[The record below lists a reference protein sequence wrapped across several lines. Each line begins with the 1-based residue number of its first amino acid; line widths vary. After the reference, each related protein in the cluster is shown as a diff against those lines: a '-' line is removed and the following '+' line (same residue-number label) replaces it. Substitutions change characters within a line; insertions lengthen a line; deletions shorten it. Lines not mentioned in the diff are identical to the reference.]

1 MNYGDYTMKIKIVAD
16 SSANMEYVD
25 GVDFASVPLTIQAG
39 DRSYVDNADLD
50 VQGMLADLREYS
62 GKTGTACPS
71 VGDWYSAFGDADMV
85 VGASITSG
93 LSGCFNAARLA
104 AKEYERDHPGKR
116 VFILDSLSTGPELQ
130 LIVEKYVEY
139 IRAGLSFDQ
148 IRGYIM
154 SYAKKTRLLFSLE
167 RLENFAKNGR
177 VSPAV
182 AKVVGL
188 LGIRVVGRASNEG
201 TLEPTHKVRGERKAI
216 AKLFEYMKDLGFQG
230 GKVRISHSYNENA
243 ANSFAELIR
252 NAFPSCDIQI
262 RLNRGL
268 CCYYAEEGGV
278 LVGFEV

>member
-1 MNYGDYTMKIKIVAD
+1 MKIRIVAD
-16 SSANMEYVD
+16 SSANMDYLENA
-25 GVDFASVPLTIQAG
+25 DFVSVPLTIQAG
-39 DRSYVDNADLD
+39 EQSYVDNADLD
-50 VQGMLADLREYS
+50 VQGMLADLREYP

-93 LSGCFNAARLA
+93 LSGCYNGARLA
-104 AKEYERDHPGKR
+104 AKEYERDHPGRR

-130 LIVEKYVEY
+130 LIIEKYAEY
-139 IRAGLSFDQ
+139 IKEGLSFDH
-148 IRGYIM
+148 IRGSIM

-177 VSPAV
+177 VNPAV

-188 LGIRVVGRASNEG
+188 FGIRVVGKASDEG

-216 AKLFEYMKDLGFQG
+216 TKLFEYMKELGFQG
-230 GKVRISHSYNENA
+230 GKVRISHSYNEYGA
-243 ANSFAELIR
+243 HSLADLIR
-252 NAFPSCDIQI
+252 EAFPLCDIQI